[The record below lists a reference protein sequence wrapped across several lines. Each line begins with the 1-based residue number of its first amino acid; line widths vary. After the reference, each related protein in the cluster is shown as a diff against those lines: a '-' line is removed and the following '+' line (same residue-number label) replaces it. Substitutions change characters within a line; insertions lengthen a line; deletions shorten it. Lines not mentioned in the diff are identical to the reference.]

1 MFSIVDMFSS
11 GMVWYFIPAALI
23 CIILHECAHGFAAY
37 KLGDPTAKAMGR
49 LTLNP
54 IRHIDPVG
62 LLAMVLLGFGWA
74 KPVPVDMRYFR
85 KPKRD
90 MAIVGLAGPLMNFL
104 IALVFMLAAS
114 AIEAYWWQTWNL
126 NSFNE
131 AAYNFCY
138 YTSMLSVG
146 LGIFNLIPF
155 SPLDGSKILGA
166 LLPDRAYYFILKY
179 ERYGMIVL
187 VGLMLLGNIFPQ
199 FDPFGAILV
208 PARTAIMHGM
218 QWLTR
223 LPFGTSWLP
232 ALW

>member
-1 MFSIVDMFSS
+1 MFSIIDMFSS

-90 MAIVGLAGPLMNFL
+90 MAIVGLAGPLTNFL

-126 NSFNE
+126 NSFTE

-138 YTSMLSVG
+138 CTSMLSVG
-146 LGIFNLIPF
+146 LGVFNLIPF

-179 ERYGMIVL
+179 ERYGMMVL
-187 VGLMLLGNIFPQ
+187 VGLMLIGNIFPQ

>member
-1 MFSIVDMFSS
+1 MFSIVEMFSS

-126 NSFNE
+126 NSFTE

-166 LLPDRAYYFILKY
+166 LLPDRAYYFVLKY

-223 LPFGTSWLP
+223 LPFGTNWLP